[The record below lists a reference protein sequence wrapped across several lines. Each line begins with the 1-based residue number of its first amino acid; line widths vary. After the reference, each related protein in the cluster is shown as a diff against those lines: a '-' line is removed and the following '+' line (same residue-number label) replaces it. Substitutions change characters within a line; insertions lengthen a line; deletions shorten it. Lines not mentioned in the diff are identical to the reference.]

1 LYIPDTIVKNDSEPH
16 YWIYTDETGGV
27 VRVEQTNDSDIIEKF
42 KSTSN
47 DPNELISVFKAPNV
61 TSNGLEDNHLE
72 LLNME
77 ELDRCLYS
85 KHPGNKNNFIAYFSN
100 LSKLKYRTF
109 CLTKIYKM

>member
-1 LYIPDTIVKNDSEPH
+1 MKNDSEPH

-42 KSTSN
+42 RSTSN

-61 TSNGLEDNHLE
+61 TSNGVEDNHLE

-77 ELDRCLYS
+77 ELERCLYS
-85 KHPGNKNNFIAYFSN
+85 KHPGIKKLHSFIDFFIDKIRNLHNFRFLIF
-100 LSKLKYRTF
+100 
-109 CLTKIYKM
+109 